1 MNHSLYFSI
10 IIPTYNRSEFV
21 LKSVMSVLDQEYKN
35 FEIIVVN
42 DGSTD
47 STIET
52 LKTITDSRLKV
63 INIKNSERAA
73 ARNRGILE
81 ANGDYISF
89 LDSDDIY
96 YHNYLSNAN
105 KKLIDKGNPAFF
117 HQAYEIK
124 TEQGK
129 KLHYDIE
136 FGDDIKFLIK
146 GNPLSCLGVFIKRE
160 ILLQFM
166 FIDDR
171 RLAGSED
178 WELWIRL
185 AANFGLIKDN
195 TITSCLIVHDDRSVL
210 KINKENLLLRKQLI
224 LHYVFQDKKVKEVF
238 GRYKNKMIAY
248 SYTYSSL
255 HLILDGK
262 SLVGLKYFFKAI
274 LKYPFCIF
282 DIRTLGIAKHLFL
295 NSLKNNHQIKH
306 N

>member
-10 IIPTYNRSEFV
+10 IIPTYNRSDFV
-21 LKSVMSVLDQEYKN
+21 LKSVKSVLNQEYKN
-35 FEIIVVN
+35 FEIIVIN

-47 STIET
+47 STIEK

-73 ARNRGILE
+73 ARNRGVEE
-81 ANGDYISF
+81 AIGDYISF

-96 YHNYLSNAN
+96 YNNYLSNSN
-105 KKLIDKGNPAFF
+105 KILIEKKLPVFF

-124 TEQGK
+124 TEHGK

-136 FGDDIKFLIK
+136 IGDGVEFLIK

-160 ILLQFM
+160 IALQFP

-185 AANFGLIKDN
+185 AANFGLVKDN

-210 KINKENLLLRKQLI
+210 KINKENLLLRKQLL
-224 LHYVFQDKKVKEVF
+224 LHYVFQDKKVKEIF
-238 GRYKNKMIAY
+238 GKYKNKMIAY
-248 SYTYSSL
+248 TYTYSSL

-262 SLVGLKYFFKAI
+262 SLLGLKYFLKAI
-274 LKYPFCIF
+274 LKHPACAF
-282 DIRTLGIAKHLFL
+282 DRRTLGIAKHLFL
-295 NSLKNNHQIKH
+295 NSLKKLSIK
-306 N
+306 

>member
-10 IIPTYNRSEFV
+10 IIPTFNRSDFI
-21 LKSVMSVLDQEYKN
+21 LKSVMSVLDQDYKK
-35 FEIIVVN
+35 FEIIVIN

-47 STIET
+47 STIDT

-73 ARNRGILE
+73 ARNRGVIE
-81 ANGDYISF
+81 AKGDYISF

-96 YHNYLSNAN
+96 YNNYLSNAN
-105 KKLIDKGNPAFF
+105 KILISKEQPAFF

-136 FGDDIKFLIK
+136 FGDGVKFLIK

-160 ILLQFM
+160 IALHFP

-185 AANFGLIKDN
+185 AANYGLIKDN

-210 KINKENLLLRKQLI
+210 KVDKENLLLRKQL
-224 LHYVFQDKKVKEVF
+224 LLNYVFQDKKVNEVF
-238 GRYKNKMIAY
+238 IKYKNKMIAY
-248 SYTYSSL
+248 TYTYSSL

-262 SLVGLKYFFKAI
+262 SLTGIKYFIKAL
-274 LKYPFCIF
+274 LKYPLCIF
-282 DIRTLGIAKHLFL
+282 DRRTLGIAKHLFL
-295 NSLKNNHQIKH
+295 NSIKNSSN